1 MTIHPGDEELLDL
14 ALGDPDAQVERHVGE
29 CAECRGRFDAVKREG
44 GLIARALGDADV
56 PQRLRERIRPRRALS
71 GAWLPRAAAAL
82 LLASTIWFAFSA
94 RRWRDEAGRLSAVKP
109 APAVEMRKPE
119 PGESRWKLRDAAQH
133 VAGARMG
140 GASQEEAMG
149 QFKGIVIEQTTDFV
163 ELSDDQRV
171 RFEELITKTLERL
184 MQGEDRA
191 KLVAE
196 YRQTLRSL
204 LTPDQF
210 SAMEAQA
217 AAEAEWFRSDSI
229 EMVID
234 ELAAA
239 LDLRH
244 SEGEALRGTL
254 EKHYPE
260 PDPLASFTMGM
271 PSDPLLDDAVLAS
284 AVREALK
291 PAYRAKYDDHLKELA
306 RQREEMKKMMG
317 QEK

>member
-14 ALGDPDAQVERHVGE
+14 ALGDPDAQVERHIE
-29 CAECRGRFDAVKREG
+29 DCAECRARFDAVRREG
-44 GLIARALGDADV
+44 AFITRALGDADV
-56 PQRLRERIRPRRALS
+56 PRRLTERILPRSALS
-71 GAWLPRAAAAL
+71 GAWLPLAAAAL
-82 LLASTIWFAFSA
+82 LLGSTIWFAFSA
-94 RRWRDEAGRLSAVKP
+94 RRWKDEAGRLSSAKP
-109 APAVEMRKPE
+109 APAVEQRKAD
-119 PGESRWKLRDAAQH
+119 PGENRWKLRDAAQH

-140 GASQEEAMG
+140 GAAPEEAMG

-196 YRQTLRSL
+196 YRRTLRSL
-204 LTPDQF
+204 LTPEQF
-210 SAMEAQA
+210 SSMEAQA
-217 AAEAEWFRSDSI
+217 AEEAEWFRSDSI

-244 SEGEALRGTL
+244 SEGEALRGPL
-254 EKHYPE
+254 EKRYPA

-271 PSDPLLDDAVLAS
+271 PSDPLLDDAVLAA

-291 PAYRAKYDDHLKELA
+291 PEYRAKYDDHLKESA

-317 QEK
+317 PEK